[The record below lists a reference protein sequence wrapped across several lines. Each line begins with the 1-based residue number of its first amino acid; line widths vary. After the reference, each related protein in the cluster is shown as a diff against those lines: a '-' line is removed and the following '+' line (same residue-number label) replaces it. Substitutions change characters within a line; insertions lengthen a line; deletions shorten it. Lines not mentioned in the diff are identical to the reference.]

1 MTFEQIQEKLDRIE
15 KDSTLQNL
23 IAQAN
28 ARYILYNTSESIENF
43 PKYTIKD
50 DKLNLLAFHYLNLG
64 CRFIENEHLKT
75 GVFPLEKGASILE
88 NVHGSPEV
96 RTKLGNYYG
105 LISALSYYVCFQY
118 SKAFILIKK
127 IENDTVISKIV
138 SLFLS
143 RNYQDLQV
151 IINSMMVNEIY
162 TDDYLSENN
171 DEIDSD
177 KNIYEIT
184 IAKSLNNFIK
194 YFYTGEKYLLELAKT
209 NLKNLKIITE
219 VKNEPDVWWVL
230 RLLIIITD
238 GISKAS
244 LWDSLEKYFDTSEGL
259 VRNYIHSLTYKKY
272 GGIYELF
279 ITQRNSLSKVIS
291 EENNGCVVSIPTSS
305 GKTRIAEIA
314 ILDSISKNKGS
325 KVLYI
330 APFRSLAYEIEN
342 SLDEIFYSIGISV
355 SHLYGGSLFSKL
367 DEKVIDESDVIIA
380 TPEKAKAMLRGNN
393 EILNQIKLVVI
404 DEGHLLGANKRLI
417 VNEIFYEEL
426 RYFIAKNNGRFLLLS
441 AVLPNAEDLAEWLTN
456 SRENVFKENWKPSD
470 ERLGVLQWNGDSVDL
485 NWRSTDTERNS
496 FNPKFITSE
505 EIPLIAGQRK
515 IRFYPENKNQAV
527 ARTALKLNVFG
538 PVLIFVGL
546 KDSVF
551 TIAKE
556 YDRCLDDE
564 VPFPFENKNDWNAF
578 ELACIETYGEES
590 EWLYFARKGILCH
603 NSNLLSDVRLPL
615 ERLMSK
621 EKVKVIIATSTL
633 GQGVNLGISTVIF
646 STLYQSGNLITS
658 RDFWNIA
665 GRAGRAFVDHEG
677 KILIAYDNTNGG
689 EIELFTIKSKYPELV
704 EDINKYFVHLYRHSY
719 AFKYNFRTLMSTAPL
734 SKEKKIKLLKTWS
747 NKSRLKRRQDWSK
760 SENTE
765 QINTYF
771 DKAKIDKA
779 QSGCLELIKDLKAI
793 ANDSDV
799 SFELL
804 LELIAENNIADIPDN
819 PEAVVIDNKLDWI
832 DDGLLSLHSINSID
846 NSYEWTDDYFRN
858 SLAFIQAEK
867 SEEITGEEVIQFLKA
882 RTKGI
887 IKKVGNDRLKWKSI
901 IKSGIPLNS
910 DLQIE
915 DKLDKLISIIQKHLI
930 SEINID
936 AKIELLKKIENEIN
950 DINVLSE
957 EFIVSEH
964 QDAIREQ
971 WIKAVPLS
979 EIAPLINATEIIT
992 KYYSFTLPWVLNGI
1006 AKKLANEELI
1016 RESESIEE
1024 LSILVELGLPNLISV
1039 KIYQS
1044 GIRSRTSANEISG
1057 LYEEELLDKS
1067 IKFYKNDLI
1076 NNIEKYKG
1084 LISERASKWIV
1095 LLSKFSNRETTKLKP
1110 IPNFTFGDIHNLTS
1124 RLLAREI
1131 NKTQYLTSPDLKIIE
1146 NVSDSKIDFSSVN
1159 NVNGVFFDYDEN
1171 DGLWKMTNLN
1181 PTLKFEE

>member
-50 DKLNLLAFHYLNLG
+50 DKLNLLAFHYLNIG

-88 NVHGSPEV
+88 NIHGSPEV

-127 IENDTVISKIV
+127 IENDTVISKII

-143 RNYQDLQV
+143 RNYQELQA

-171 DEIDSD
+171 DEINSG

-194 YFYTGEKYLLELAKT
+194 YFYTGDKYLLELAKT

-219 VKNEPDVWWVL
+219 IKNEPDVWWIV

-238 GISKAS
+238 GISEAS

-259 VRNYIHSLTYKKY
+259 ARNYIHSLTYKKY
-272 GGIYELF
+272 GRIYELF

-291 EENNGCVVSIPTSS
+291 QKNNGCVVSIPTSS

-342 SLDEIFYSIGISV
+342 SLGEIFYSIGISV

-404 DEGHLLGANKRLI
+404 DEGHLLGADKRLI

-426 RYFIAKNNGRFLLLS
+426 RYFINKNDGSFLLLS

-456 SRENVFKENWKPSD
+456 SKENVFRENWRPSD

-485 NWRSTDTERNS
+485 NWRSTDTERDS
-496 FNPKFITSE
+496 FNPKFIISE
-505 EIPLIAGQRK
+505 EQPLKPRQRK
-515 IRFYPENKNQAV
+515 IRFFPETKNQAI
-527 ARTALKLNVFG
+527 ASTAYKLRTFG

-546 KDSVF
+546 KSSVF
-551 TIAKE
+551 VMARE
-556 YDRCLDDE
+556 YDKCLIEEED
-564 VPFPFENKNDWNAF
+564 FIFKNKNDWQAF
-578 ELACIETYGEES
+578 ELACIESYGEES

-603 NSNLLSDVRLPL
+603 NGDLLADVRLPL
-615 ERLMSK
+615 ERLMNK
-621 EKVKVIIATSTL
+621 EKPRVIIATSTL

-646 STLYQSGNLITS
+646 STLYQAGELITS

-677 KILIAYDNTNGG
+677 KILVALDTVD
-689 EIELFTIKSKYPELV
+689 KS
-704 EDINKYFVHLYRHSY
+704 N
-719 AFKYNFRTLMSTAPL
+719 FKIR
-734 SKEKKIKLLKTWS
+734 KER
-747 NKSRLKRRQDWSK
+747 N
-760 SENTE
+760 
-765 QINTYF
+765 QIFDYF
-771 DKAKIDKA
+771 DKAKIDNA
-779 QSGCLELIKDLKAI
+779 QSGCLELIKILKKI
-793 ANDSDV
+793 ANSNDV
-799 SFELL
+799 SFEKLI
-804 LELIAENNIADIPDN
+804 ELIADNNISDIHEN
-819 PEAVVIDNKLDWI
+819 SEAINNTLDWI
-832 DDGLLSLHSINSID
+832 DDGLLSLHSLNSTDDD
-846 NSYEWTDDYFRN
+846 NYGWADDYFSS
-858 SLAFIQAEK
+858 SLAYIQAEK
-867 SEEITGEEVIQFLKA
+867 SEEITGEEVIRFLKA

-887 IKKVGNDRLKWKSI
+887 ITKVGDDKSKWNSI

-915 DKLDKLISIIQKHLI
+915 DKLDQLISIIQDYL
-930 SEINID
+930 SNEINID
-936 AKIELLKKIENEIN
+936 TKIDLLKDIDNIIK
-950 DINVLSE
+950 DINVLSA
-957 EFIVSEH
+957 EFIESVNYDE
-964 QDAIREQ
+964 IREK
-971 WIKAVPLS
+971 WLKAIPLS
-979 EIAPLINATEIIT
+979 EIAPLEQATNIVT
-992 KYYSFTLPWVLNGI
+992 KYYSYSLPWVLNGI
-1006 AKKLANEELI
+1006 SKKLRNKELNI
-1016 RESESIEE
+1016 EADAIEE
-1024 LSILVELGLPNLISV
+1024 LSILVELGLPNLVSV

-1044 GIRSRTSANEISG
+1044 GIRSRSSAYEISG
-1057 LYEEELLDKS
+1057 LYDNELCDKS

-1076 NNIEKYKG
+1076 NNLEKYKG
-1084 LISERASKWIV
+1084 LMSNGAFKWLV
-1095 LLSKFSNRETTKLKP
+1095 LLSKFSKREISVLQSV
-1110 IPNFTFGDIHNLTS
+1110 PNFTFPDKHKITT
-1124 RLLAREI
+1124 RLLAKKI
-1131 NKTQYLTSPDLKIIE
+1131 NGIQYLASPDYKLIE
-1146 NVSDSKIDFSSVN
+1146 DISTSLIDFSSVN
-1159 NVNGVFFDYDEN
+1159 DVDGVFFDYDKSDE
-1171 DGLWKMTNLN
+1171 LWKMTNLN
-1181 PTLKFEE
+1181 PYLNFEE